1 MAHLIELKGKISN
14 NPRKRLRRPVDFTL
28 DKGEQLAVTGSNG
41 AGKSIFTDMLSGQE
55 DIRRIAFRDAF
66 SLTGAS
72 FYYQQRW
79 NSQDAESVPAVRD
92 ILDKKLYMYPERNG
106 LVRERLFS
114 LLQIGP
120 MLDKRTVMLSSG
132 ELRKLQLAYILA
144 SSPKIL
150 IIDNPYIGLDSQAR
164 QTMNDVLS
172 ALSEDGHIQV
182 ILNLCKNRDI
192 PSFITDVLPMENMEA
207 GEKLPYGAFID
218 SGAYRGTVIDNVLD
232 ESERNAILD
241 LPYRGNDY
249 NAETVARLNNVSI
262 RYGTR
267 TILDSLD
274 WEVHNGDKWALCGKN
289 GSGKST
295 LLSLICADNP
305 QSYACDITL
314 FDKKRGS
321 GESIWEIKSHIGYVS
336 SEMYRAFLL
345 PVPAW
350 KIVAS
355 GFSDTGGIRHSLTQE
370 QTGNTAFWMGVFGIS
385 GLKDRCFTELSSGEQ
400 HLCLLARAFVKDPEL
415 LVLDEPMHCLD
426 ERNCKLA
433 KDIITTFCQRRN
445 KTLIMVSHC
454 EEDFAGLECQ
464 RLTLP

>member
-172 ALSEDGHIQV
+172 ALAEDGHIQV

-249 NAETVARLNNVSI
+249 KFREKCQHQI
-262 RYGTR
+262 R
-267 TILDSLD
+267 
-274 WEVHNGDKWALCGKN
+274 HK
-289 GSGKST
+289 
-295 LLSLICADNP
+295 DNP
-305 QSYACDITL
+305 
-314 FDKKRGS
+314 
-321 GESIWEIKSHIGYVS
+321 
-336 SEMYRAFLL
+336 
-345 PVPAW
+345 
-350 KIVAS
+350 
-355 GFSDTGGIRHSLTQE
+355 
-370 QTGNTAFWMGVFGIS
+370 
-385 GLKDRCFTELSSGEQ
+385 
-400 HLCLLARAFVKDPEL
+400 
-415 LVLDEPMHCLD
+415 
-426 ERNCKLA
+426 
-433 KDIITTFCQRRN
+433 
-445 KTLIMVSHC
+445 
-454 EEDFAGLECQ
+454 
-464 RLTLP
+464 